1 MKALTAIALKLLLLL
16 SSSSMAQHT
25 AQQSCNLT
33 VEEENLAFRNGE
45 SLKYAASYLW
55 GLIFTDVGE
64 VGMNVD
70 RTKEFPTEYR
80 VTINARTHKMYDKFF
95 KVRDY
100 YEAVFSVPDI
110 RSVHFYRDIRE
121 GNYTMKN
128 TYGFDNEN
136 NVINAVIQKNE
147 EEAKTFELVHGGCT
161 FDVLTYFYYLRNLDY
176 DNVYPGK
183 VFTLSIALDEEVYSI
198 KCRFLE
204 RERKK
209 TKSLPKKVHCL
220 KFAVEVI
227 AGSVFTGKENI
238 TMWVSDDKNHIPLE
252 IESPVL
258 VGKVKARITGF
269 ENLKYPLNYVR

>member
-1 MKALTAIALKLLLLL
+1 MKALTATAFAVLLLI
-16 SSSSMAQHT
+16 SSPSVAQHACT
-25 AQQSCNLT
+25 LT
-33 VEEENLAFRNGE
+33 VNEEDLAFRNGE

-64 VGMNVD
+64 VDMNVGKI
-70 RTKEFPTEYR
+70 REYPSEWQ
-80 VTINARTHKMYDKFF
+80 VTINARTHRIYDKFF

-100 YEAVFSVPDI
+100 YEAVFSAPEI
-110 RSVHFYRDIRE
+110 RSIRFHRDIRE
-121 GNYTMKN
+121 GSYAMKN
-128 TYGFDNEN
+128 TYRFDNEN
-136 NVINAVIQKNE
+136 NTIDATVQKGGDS
-147 EEAKTFELVHGGCT
+147 AKRIELSHEGCT

-176 DNVYPGK
+176 DSVYPGK
-183 VFTLSIALDEEVYSI
+183 IFTLSIALDEEIYSI

-209 TKSLPKKVHCL
+209 TKSLSKKVHCL

-227 AGSVFTGKENI
+227 AGSVFTGNENI
-238 TMWVSDDKNHIPLE
+238 TMWVSDDRNHIPLE

-258 VGKVKARITGF
+258 VGRVKARLTGF